1 MVTVL
6 TPTYNRVNTLP
17 KLVDSLCRQTRTDFQ
32 WLVIDDG
39 STDDTEAYMETLKQ
53 QNLPF
58 EWEYHKK
65 ENGGKHTALNAA
77 HPYIKGDVVHS
88 GQRRLPDTGCS

>member
-1 MVTVL
+1 MLNCLMVTVL

-39 STDDTEAYMETLKQ
+39 STDESS
-53 QNLPF
+53 
-58 EWEYHKK
+58 
-65 ENGGKHTALNAA
+65 
-77 HPYIKGDVVHS
+77 V
-88 GQRRLPDTGCS
+88 

>member
-1 MVTVL
+1 MNQLWREAEMLNCLMVTVL

-39 STDDTEAYMETLKQ
+39 SPDDTEAYRSVK
-53 QNLPF
+53 
-58 EWEYHKK
+58 
-65 ENGGKHTALNAA
+65 AA
-77 HPYIKGDVVHS
+77 ESSV
-88 GQRRLPDTGCS
+88 